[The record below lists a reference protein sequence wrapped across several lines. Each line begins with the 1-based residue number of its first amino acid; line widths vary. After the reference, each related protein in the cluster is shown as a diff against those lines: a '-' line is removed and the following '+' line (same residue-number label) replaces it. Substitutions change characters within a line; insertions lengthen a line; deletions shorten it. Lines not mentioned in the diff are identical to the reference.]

1 MNKVGTYGM
10 YQQNLYDNTVQN
22 KKEKEAGKTAKTNQT
37 AAQPAKLSS
46 RAEKLLKEL
55 KKTYSN
61 MDFMVADYETDE
73 EAAAYLSR
81 GNKEYSVLIDTET
94 LEEMAAN
101 QKSKE
106 KYLGLLDEATGKLS
120 DMKEQLSEEEGQ
132 EVTRLGISIGKDG
145 SVSYFAELEKM
156 SEKQRERIEKSKENK
171 KEQTDKAEKAAK
183 NQQEAAKAE
192 TSKRTR
198 VTAKTAEELLE
209 KIRNVDWEKVPELQ
223 AVSGSRF
230 DLTI

>member
-1 MNKVGTYGM
+1 MNKVGSYGM
-10 YQQNLYDNTVQN
+10 YQQNLYDNTIQN
-22 KKEKEAGKTAKTNQT
+22 KKEKEAGKTSRTNQT

-46 RAEKLLKEL
+46 RAEKLLQEL

-81 GNKEYSVLIDTET
+81 GSKEYSVLIDTET

-106 KYLGLLDEATGKLS
+106 KYLGILDEATGKLS
-120 DMKEQLSEEEGQ
+120 DLREQLSEEEGQ
-132 EVTRLGISIGKDG
+132 EVARLGISIGKDG

-156 SEKQRERIEKSKENK
+156 SEKQRERIEKSKEKK
-171 KEQTDKAEKAAK
+171 KEQSDQAEKTAK
-183 NQQEAAKAE
+183 NRSETAKAE
-192 TSKRTR
+192 PYKRTR
-198 VTAKTAEELLE
+198 VTAQTAEELLE
-209 KIRNVDWEKVPELQ
+209 KIRKVDWEKVPELQ
-223 AVSGSRF
+223 AVNGSRL
-230 DLTI
+230 DLSI